1 VPRVS
6 DGRPPA
12 EPSTTAQRARR
23 DRILRAAG
31 RLGAEHGLE
40 HVQMAEVAERAGVA
54 LGTLYRYYPS
64 KHHLFAGLMTDRV
77 SALPEPVEPG
87 VGAVA
92 DLLAGACRALLAR
105 PRLARAMITSVNVV
119 RAEQATQGDPTLRD
133 LVLRTAGVE
142 LPNQQDVAL
151 ARLVEQTTY
160 GVLTWAAAGE
170 ITADQAEAD
179 VRRAC
184 GLLLAQWR
192 KTSPRG

>member
-1 VPRVS
+1 VPRLS

-12 EPSTTAQRARR
+12 EPSTGAQRARR

-40 HVQMAEVAERAGVA
+40 QMQMAQVAELAGVA

-77 SALPEPVEPG
+77 GGLPAPVDVG
-87 VGAVA
+87 VAAVA
-92 DLLAGACRALLAR
+92 ELLAGACRALLAR
-105 PRLARAMITSVNVV
+105 PRLARAMLTSVNVV
-119 RAEQATQGDPTLRD
+119 RAEQAAQDHHGQGDTTLRD

-142 LPNQQDVAL
+142 QPTGEDLAL

-170 ITADQAEAD
+170 ISAAQAEAD
-179 VRRAC
+179 IRRAC
-184 GLLLAQWR
+184 GLLLASWD
-192 KTSPRG
+192 

>member
-1 VPRVS
+1 VPRLS

-12 EPSTTAQRARR
+12 EPSTGAQHARR
-23 DRILRAAG
+23 DRILREAG
-31 RLGAEHGLE
+31 RLGAAHGLE
-40 HVQMAEVAERAGVA
+40 RVQMAQVAERAGVA

-77 SALPEPVEPG
+77 AALPAPVDLG
-87 VGAVA
+87 VDAVA
-92 DLLAGACRALLAR
+92 DLLAGACRGLLAR
-105 PRLARAMITSVNVV
+105 PLLARAMLTSVNVV
-119 RAEQATQGDPTLRD
+119 RAEQTAQGDTTLRD

-142 LPNQQDVAL
+142 SPTDDDLAL

-170 ITADQAEAD
+170 ISAEQAEID

-184 GLLLAQWR
+184 RLLLAAWDR
-192 KTSPRG
+192 TESS